1 MKIVL
6 QRVKKAAV
14 KVNQKVIAQ
23 IGPGVCLLVGVEKGD
38 SETVIN
44 YLARKVAELRIFPD
58 QQGKMNLSLLDLN
71 REVLV
76 VSQFT
81 LAASIK
87 KGRRPSFDRAEKPE
101 RARQIYEKFIENLRA
116 WGLKVQT
123 GQFQALMEVD
133 LINDGPVTFILEK
146 KAEGN

>member
-14 KVNQKVIAQ
+14 KVNQQVIAQ
-23 IGPGVCLLVGVEKGD
+23 IGPGVCLLLGVEKGD
-38 SETVIN
+38 SETVIS